1 RHLDNQRT
9 SGLIESEGRGQ
20 VTVHRLDQHAQPATA
35 DLATVLELRHHIHG
49 HVDGNGKRQSHVTT
63 VTTDYLAVDADHFA
77 VEVEQRATAVTG
89 IDRHIGLD
97 KGHVVFAR
105 QTAALGADDAGGDR
119 AVKTEWRT
127 DGQHPLTNFQL

>member
-1 RHLDNQRT
+1 KHMRNQST
-9 SGLIESEGRGQ
+9 YGLIEYEGRGQ
-20 VTVHRLDQHAQPATA
+20 FTVHRLDQHAQPATA

-63 VTTDYLAVDADHFA
+63 VTTDDLAVDADHFA

-97 KGHVVFAR
+97 KGHVIFAR
-105 QTAALGADDAGGDR
+105 QTAALVTDDAGRHR
-119 AVKTEWRT
+119 AVKTERRA
-127 DGQHPLTNFQL
+127 DGQHQL